1 MEHEKGLKVRM
12 IETSIG
18 ASYDRIGGSVLVVDD
33 DEISLSVLSEMLEK
47 SGMNCITACNGAD
60 ALNILTDTN
69 VDVILADF
77 MMPEMDG
84 ITLYKEVR
92 ARHLPIPFVI
102 LTGYGSVDSAVSCM
116 KLGVYDYIQ
125 KPCDLNRLLTTVQRS
140 INHFKLSEENKR
152 LKSQIKRQFNFQ
164 DIVTVSPAMTE
175 ALKLAARVAMIPGA
189 TVAIYGES
197 GVGKEVLSRAIHN
210 AGSGIDTSF
219 VAVNCAGIPAGL
231 MESELFGH
239 VRGAFTSADKDRPG
253 KMDAAKNGTLL
264 LDEIGD
270 MPLDLQVKLLRVLQE
285 KTYER
290 LGSNKQIKAEFR
302 LIVASHHDLN
312 DLARQGTFRKDLCH
326 RVNMF
331 PIRIPPL
338 RERKEDISAL
348 SLFFLDQFRNE
359 FGKQLPGMSEQAMET
374 LMDYSWPG
382 NVRELRNCI
391 ERAAILTDDEL
402 IQPHHLIISGKHGNN
417 REQTGASMGDN
428 AFKIQI
434 SLPNN
439 DVSLDNIVSQALELS
454 LEMCGNN
461 KSRAADLLKVDRGMF
476 YRRK

>member
-1 MEHEKGLKVRM
+1 MSEA
-12 IETSIG
+12 
-18 ASYDRIGGSVLVVDD
+18 ASGDSYGKIDATALIVDD
-33 DEISLSVLSEMLEK
+33 DDVSLSVFSEILGK
-47 SGMNCITACNGAD
+47 GGMNCVIANSGRD
-60 ALNILTDTN
+60 ALNILSNTE
-69 VDVILADF
+69 VDVILADY

-92 ARHLPIPFVI
+92 ARRLTMPYVI
-102 LTGYGSVDSAVSCM
+102 LTGYGTVDSAVACM
-116 KLGVYDYIQ
+116 KLGIYDYIQ
-125 KPCDLNRLLTTVQRS
+125 KPCDPSRVLTTVQRS
-140 INHFKLSEENKR
+140 ISHFKLSEENKR
-152 LKSQIKRQFNFQ
+152 LKSQIKSQFSFQ
-164 DIVTVSPAMTE
+164 DIVTASPAMTS
-175 ALKLAARVAMIPGA
+175 ALKLAAKVAMIPGA

-197 GVGKEVLSRAIHN
+197 GVGKEVLARAVHN
-210 AGSGIDTSF
+210 AGSGLDASF

-253 KMDAAKNGTLL
+253 KMDMARKGTLL

-285 KTYER
+285 KTYEM
-290 LGSNKQIKAEFR
+290 LGSNKQVKAEFR
-302 LIVASHHDLN
+302 LIVASHDDLN
-312 DLARQGTFRKDLCH
+312 DLARQGSFREDLCH

-338 RERKEDISAL
+338 RERKEDISTL
-348 SLFFLDQFRNE
+348 SHYFLDQFRKE
-359 FGKQLPGMSEQAMET
+359 FGKQLPGISEKAMET

-382 NVRELRNCI
+382 NVRELKNCI

-402 IQPHHLIISGKHGNN
+402 IQPRHLIISGKQDS
-417 REQTGASMGDN
+417 REYVGAHMDNN

-434 SLPNN
+434 ALPSK
-439 DVSLDNIVSQALELS
+439 DVSLDNIVSQALQLS

>member
-1 MEHEKGLKVRM
+1 MA
-12 IETSIG
+12 ETALG
-18 ASYDRIGGSVLVVDD
+18 DSYAGTGGTALIVDD
-33 DEISLSVLSEMLEK
+33 DEISLSVLAEMLEK
-47 SGMNCITACNGAD
+47 GGMNCIAARSGMEALDILSGAD
-60 ALNILTDTN
+60 
-69 VDVILADF
+69 VDIILADF
-77 MMPEMDG
+77 MMPQMDG

-92 ARHLPIPFVI
+92 ARRLSIPFVI
-102 LTGYGSVDSAVSCM
+102 LTGYGSVDNAVSCM
-116 KLGVYDYIQ
+116 KLGIYDYIQ
-125 KPCDLNRLLTTVQRS
+125 KPCDLNRVMTTVQRS

-152 LKSQIKRQFNFQ
+152 LKNQIKQQFSFQ
-164 DIVTVSPAMTE
+164 DIVTVSPAMTD
-175 ALKLAARVAMIPGA
+175 ALKLAARVAMIRGA

-210 AGSGIDTSF
+210 AGSGIDASF

-239 VRGAFTSADKDRPG
+239 VRGAFTSADNDRPG
-253 KMDAAKNGTLL
+253 KMDAARNGTLL
-264 LDEIGD
+264 LDEISD
-270 MPLDLQVKLLRVLQE
+270 MPLELQVKLLRVLQE

-312 DLARQGTFRKDLCH
+312 DLARQGSFREDLCH

-338 RERKEDISAL
+338 RERKEDIPPL
-348 SLFFLDQFRNE
+348 SHYFLDQFRKE
-359 FGKQLPGMSEQAMET
+359 FGKQLPGISEQAMET
-374 LMDYSWPG
+374 LIGYSWPG
-382 NVRELRNCI
+382 NVRELKNCI

-402 IQPHHLIISGKHGNN
+402 IQPRHLIISGKQGK
-417 REQTGASMGDN
+417 REAPGASMGDN
-428 AFKIQI
+428 AFKIRI
-434 SLPNN
+434 SLPRN
-439 DVSLDNIVSQALELS
+439 DVSLDNIVSQALALS

-476 YRRK
+476 YKKK